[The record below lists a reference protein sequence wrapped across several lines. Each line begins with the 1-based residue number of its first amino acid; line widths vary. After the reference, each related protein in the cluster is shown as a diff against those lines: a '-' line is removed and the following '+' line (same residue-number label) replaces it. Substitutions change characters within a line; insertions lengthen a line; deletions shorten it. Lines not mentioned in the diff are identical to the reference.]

1 MHSPPPFERR
11 AIAIALFRMLSGP
24 RYDVTVVRGAL
35 RTLGR
40 PERGPAFD
48 ALRLLHCARFDG
60 LRNGF
65 PGDLATATLR
75 RVYDTSTDDGP
86 TLFERLVAE
95 AGIVPPNAAPAVC
108 SLPALS

>member
-1 MHSPPPFERR
+1 MHTLPPFERR
-11 AIAIALFRMLSGP
+11 AVALALYRMLSGA
-24 RYDVTVVRGAL
+24 RYDITVVRGAL
-35 RTLGR
+35 RALGR

-60 LRNGF
+60 LPSDF

-75 RVYDTSTDDGP
+75 LVYDTSTTDGP
-86 TLFERLVAE
+86 TLFERLVAD
-95 AGIVPPNAAPAVC
+95 AGIAPPNAAPAVC